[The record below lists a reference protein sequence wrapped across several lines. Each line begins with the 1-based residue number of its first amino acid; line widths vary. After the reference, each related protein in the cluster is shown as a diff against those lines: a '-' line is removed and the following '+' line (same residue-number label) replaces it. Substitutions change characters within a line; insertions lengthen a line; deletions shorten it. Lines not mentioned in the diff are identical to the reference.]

1 MIAIITAGI
10 APGLAIL
17 SYFYLKDQYEMEPLY
32 MVVRTFIFG
41 ALLVFPI
48 MFIEYVLE
56 TENVF
61 PSSFLQAFFASSL
74 LEEFFKWFIFYFTIY
89 SHFHFDEHYDGIVY
103 GVSISLGFATLENIL
118 YLIANGVEFAFG
130 RAIFPVPSHAL
141 FGVIMGYYLGKSK
154 FSNDRLKKR
163 WLFYSLVIPFL
174 LHGTYNYILLS
185 NEDWKFWVTPFMV
198 FLWWFGLHKAK
209 KARMVYKQN
218 IETISDRKSVV

>member
-74 LEEFFKWFIFYFTIY
+74 LEEFFKWFIFILQFTPI
-89 SHFHFDEHYDGIVY
+89 FI
-103 GVSISLGFATLENIL
+103 LMNITM
-118 YLIANGVEFAFG
+118 E
-130 RAIFPVPSHAL
+130 S
-141 FGVIMGYYLGKSK
+141 
-154 FSNDRLKKR
+154 
-163 WLFYSLVIPFL
+163 
-174 LHGTYNYILLS
+174 
-185 NEDWKFWVTPFMV
+185 FMV
-198 FLWWFGLHKAK
+198 CPSLSALRHWKIF
-209 KARMVYKQN
+209 Y
-218 IETISDRKSVV
+218 I

>member
-61 PSSFLQAFFASSL
+61 PSSFYKLSL
-74 LEEFFKWFIFYFTIY
+74 LRVYWKSFLNGLFFILQFTPIFILMNITMESFMVCPSLSALRHWKIFYI
-89 SHFHFDEHYDGIVY
+89 
-103 GVSISLGFATLENIL
+103 
-118 YLIANGVEFAFG
+118 
-130 RAIFPVPSHAL
+130 
-141 FGVIMGYYLGKSK
+141 
-154 FSNDRLKKR
+154 
-163 WLFYSLVIPFL
+163 
-174 LHGTYNYILLS
+174 
-185 NEDWKFWVTPFMV
+185 
-198 FLWWFGLHKAK
+198 
-209 KARMVYKQN
+209 
-218 IETISDRKSVV
+218 